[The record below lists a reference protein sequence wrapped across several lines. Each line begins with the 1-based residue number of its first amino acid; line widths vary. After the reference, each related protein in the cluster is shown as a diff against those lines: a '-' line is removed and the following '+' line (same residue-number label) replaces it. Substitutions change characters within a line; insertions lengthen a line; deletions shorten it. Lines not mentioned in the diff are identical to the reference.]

1 MLWPSS
7 HALGFGTYIS
17 QHAKKHLSK
26 VNDTNRVTTA
36 TMEFERTTQRI
47 TANTLA
53 GTQKRGKANALQ
65 GDNSLHLG
73 L

>member
-7 HALGFGTYIS
+7 HALGFGNIS

-36 TMEFERTTQRI
+36 IMEFDRTTQRI
-47 TANTLA
+47 TANPLA
-53 GTQKRGKANALQ
+53 GTQKHGNANTL
-65 GDNSLHLG
+65 
-73 L
+73 